1 MSLDS
6 QKQAILFSHPG
17 CPPFAQQAARAFY
30 DAGLLSA
37 YVTTFAYRPRTN
49 FGRYLNGV
57 YGLFSGSANQELSR
71 RQITELP
78 DEMVITHPSRELL
91 RTFVSRSRLG
101 PIAADYV
108 WENAELWFDRR
119 VSRHHLHNA
128 RAVYGYEHAVLETF
142 SKQRAR
148 GALNIYDMPTAH
160 HKLKSAMLDTEVSAV
175 PEGQTTYVRHVQR
188 NRSRRN
194 ERTDAELALADLI
207 ICPSQFVRN
216 SLVQVGVNP
225 EKILVVPFGSPTV
238 ATLHGKHSNKS
249 MIFLSAGNQSISKGT
264 HYLLEAWRKLKPPA
278 NCELWLVG
286 KMALPERLLV
296 NMPKNVVIKSN
307 IPRAD
312 LFEIYN
318 RASVLV
324 LPTLYEGFALV
335 ITEAMAHGLS
345 VITTPNSGAGGF
357 ITHGREGLIVP
368 TQNVER
374 LAEAI
379 EYCIHN
385 PAAVKEMNKQALA
398 RAASWQ
404 WTDYRRTLAEQITS
418 FLNHKAA

>member
-1 MSLDS
+1 
-6 QKQAILFSHPG
+6 
-17 CPPFAQQAARAFY
+17 
-30 DAGLLSA
+30 
-37 YVTTFAYRPRTN
+37 
-49 FGRYLNGV
+49 V

-101 PIAADYV
+101 PIAADYA

-119 VSRHHLHNA
+119 VSRQHLHNA

-142 SKQRAR
+142 SKQKAR
-148 GALNIYDMPTAH
+148 GPLNIYDMPTAH

-216 SLVQVGVNP
+216 SLVQVGVDP
-225 EKILVVPFGSPTV
+225 EKIVVVPFGSPTV
-238 ATLHGKHSNKS
+238 PTLNGKHSIKS
-249 MIFLSAGNQSISKGT
+249 MIFLSAGNQSISKERII
-264 HYLLEAWRKLKPPA
+264 YLKLGATKPPA

-286 KMALPERLLV
+286 KMAPVGTLCL
-296 NMPKNVVIKSN
+296 NMPKNVVIKSS
-307 IPRAD
+307 IPVRT

-318 RASVLV
+318 RAQF
-324 LPTLYEGFALV
+324 LYCQHCMRV
-335 ITEAMAHGLS
+335 S
-345 VITTPNSGAGGF
+345 
-357 ITHGREGLIVP
+357 
-368 TQNVER
+368 
-374 LAEAI
+374 
-379 EYCIHN
+379 
-385 PAAVKEMNKQALA
+385 A
-398 RAASWQ
+398 R
-404 WTDYRRTLAEQITS
+404 
-418 FLNHKAA
+418 